1 MNNSQRRHGLVSSAE
16 PLESGPRL
24 PDVRPSRRGKVGRED
39 GAAAVEFAI
48 VATLFFMLVFGIID
62 FGFAFHSWNNAA
74 NAAREGA
81 RKAAIDPDP
90 NHVRQRVLD
99 SAQTLDVSKLTIVVE
114 CSHPGGSF
122 STTLCGSSTFV
133 ADDIVRV
140 TVNYAYS
147 MITPIGSFVPG
158 LGSTLNLHSQSE
170 SRFEGQ

>member
-1 MNNSQRRHGLVSSAE
+1 MKNPMRTPGPRPSAE
-16 PLESGPRL
+16 PLESGTRL
-24 PDVRPSRRGKVGRED
+24 PRVSRRGRIRREE

-90 NHVRQRVLD
+90 QHVRDRVLA
-99 SAQTLDVSKLTIVVE
+99 SAQTLDPSKLTIIVE

-122 STTLCGSSTFV
+122 STALCGTSAFV

-158 LGSTLNLHSQSE
+158 LGSTMNLHSQSE

>member
-1 MNNSQRRHGLVSSAE
+1 MTNPTRTPGPRPSAE
-16 PLESGPRL
+16 PLESGTRL
-24 PDVRPSRRGKVGRED
+24 PRVSRRGRIRREE

-81 RKAAIDPDP
+81 RRAAVDSNVQNVKD
-90 NHVRQRVLD
+90 RVTA
-99 SAQTLDVSKLTIVVE
+99 SAQTLDLSKLTVDVT
-114 CSHPGGSF
+114 CSVDNGITF
-122 STTLCGSSTFV
+122 SSTLCGASL
-133 ADDIVRV
+133 DEGDIVRV
-140 TVNYAYS
+140 SVDYAYS

-158 LGSTLNLHSQSE
+158 LGSTMNLHSQSE

>member
-1 MNNSQRRHGLVSSAE
+1 MNNSQRRHGLATSAE
-16 PLESGPRL
+16 PLESGTRL
-24 PDVRPSRRGKVGRED
+24 PHVRASRRGKVGRED

-81 RKAAIDPDP
+81 RKAAVTADTAAIAGADDRRGLHARPDEADGAGRSAAAAAP
-90 NHVRQRVLD
+90 RSRRARQRQPGWRATS
-99 SAQTLDVSKLTIVVE
+99 SA
-114 CSHPGGSF
+114 
-122 STTLCGSSTFV
+122 SSS
-133 ADDIVRV
+133 
-140 TVNYAYS
+140 NYQYN

-158 LGSTLNLHSQSE
+158 LGSTLMLHSQSE

>member
-1 MNNSQRRHGLVSSAE
+1 MHNSQRRHGLVTSAD
-16 PLESGPRL
+16 PLESGPQL
-24 PDVRPSRRGKVGRED
+24 PDVRASRRGKVGRED

-81 RKAAIDPDP
+81 RKGAVDP
-90 NHVRQRVLD
+90 NPQHVRDRVID
-99 SAQTLDVSKLTIVVE
+99 SAQTLDLTKLTVDVT
-114 CSHPGGSF
+114 CSHDGLSF
-122 STTLCGSSTFV
+122 SSGLCGASL
-133 ADDIVRV
+133 DEGDIVRV

-158 LGSTLNLHSQSE
+158 LGSTLDLHSQSE